1 MTTQASINTLG
12 VVGLILHADGTLRLF
27 MDSNGRMAAEVIGFR
42 TDRSRAFLGELGQLE
57 DIGCEILV
65 CDEPKTYGWG
75 EVHRKLHYRRAE
87 SRPAAGAGTGAR
99 RAHPAREPRV

>member
-1 MTTQASINTLG
+1 MTNQGSTNMLG

-27 MDSNGRMAAEVIGFR
+27 MDSNGRMVAEVVGFR
-42 TDRSRAFLGELGQLE
+42 TDRSRAFLEQLGQLE

-65 CDEPKTYGWG
+65 CDEPKGYGWG
-75 EVHRKLHYRRAE
+75 EVHRKLHFRRAE

-99 RAHPAREPRV
+99 GARTARAPRA